1 MRENPYIKNTFAG
14 KNDGL
19 GLEPLYGAYKQV
31 TKCQDFCGALSIAG
45 WTQDKKQQTK
55 QAVNS
60 GFHDSVR
67 K

>member
-45 WTQDKKQQTK
+45 
-55 QAVNS
+55 
-60 GFHDSVR
+60 
-67 K
+67 